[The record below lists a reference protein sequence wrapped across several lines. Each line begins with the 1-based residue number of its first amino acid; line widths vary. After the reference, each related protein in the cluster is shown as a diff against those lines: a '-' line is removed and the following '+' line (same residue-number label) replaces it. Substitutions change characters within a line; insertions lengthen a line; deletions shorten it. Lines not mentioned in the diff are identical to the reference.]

1 MRYEGLG
8 SEFSQPI
15 RYRIIR
21 ELAAGGMGRVLE
33 AEQYGADGFS
43 KRVAIKVVHRQFGS
57 SPEFIQMFIGEARLV
72 AELIHPNIVQIYQ
85 MDVVDDTY
93 YIVMEL
99 IRGSTLERFLE
110 LHRQLERPVPPELA
124 TFIVSRVAR
133 GLEYAHKKKLRGRRL
148 NVVHRD
154 VSPKNILITEEGEVK
169 LGDFG
174 VAKAATF
181 LELPEGEQVF
191 GKVEYMSP
199 EQASCQETG
208 PRSDLYS
215 LGLVYYE
222 LLAGYNPMRLAGDS
236 FQDTL
241 LRVLSGEVPPL
252 PGLAPKYGRIL
263 ERVLQRDPSR
273 RYPDAGKLGRALEMA
288 IYGKG
293 YGPTIVA
300 LRRYIK
306 ALAREAL
313 EADGEPQ
320 RCRGAE
326 TAESL

>member
-8 SEFSQPI
+8 REFSQPI

-99 IRGSTLERFLE
+99 IRGITLERFLE
-110 LHRQLERPVPPELA
+110 MHQQRPVPPELA

-133 GLEYAHKKKLRGRRL
+133 GLEYAHKKKLNGRRL

-154 VSPKNILITEEGEVK
+154 VSPKNILITDEGEVK

-174 VAKAATF
+174 VAKAARF
-181 LELPEGEQVF
+181 LETPEGEQVF

-208 PRSDLYS
+208 PRSDIYS

-222 LLAGYNPMRLAGDS
+222 LLAGQNPMRHPGDALPE
-236 FQDTL
+236 TL
-241 LRVLSGEVPPL
+241 MRVLTGEVPPI
-252 PGLAPKYGRIL
+252 PGLDPAYARIL
-263 ERVLQRDPSR
+263 QRMLAKEPTERYR
-273 RYPDAGKLGRALEMA
+273 DAGVLGKALEMS
-288 IYGKG
+288 IYGRG

-306 ALAREAL
+306 SLAPAR
-313 EADGEPQ
+313 P
-320 RCRGAE
+320 
-326 TAESL
+326 

>member
-1 MRYEGLG
+1 MKFEGLG
-8 SEFSQPI
+8 RSFSQPV

-57 SPEFIQMFIGEARLV
+57 SPEFISMFIGEARLV

-85 MDVVDDTY
+85 LDVVDDTY

-99 IRGSTLERFLE
+99 IRGITLERFLE
-110 LHRQLERPVPPELA
+110 MHRQLERPVPPELA

-154 VSPKNILITEEGEVK
+154 VSPKNILITDEGEVK

-181 LELPEGEQVF
+181 LEVPEGEQVF

-199 EQASCQETG
+199 EQASCQATG

-222 LLAGYNPMRLAGDS
+222 LLAGYNPMRLPGDT
-236 FQDTL
+236 FPDTL
-241 LRVLSGEVPPL
+241 MRVLNGDVPAL
-252 PGLAPKYGRIL
+252 PGLDPAYARIL
-263 ERVLQRDPSR
+263 KRALQKEPSQ
-273 RYPDAGKLGRALEMA
+273 RYADAGALGRSLEMA
-288 IYGKG
+288 IYGRG

-306 ALAREAL
+306 ALSK
-313 EADGEPQ
+313 DV
-320 RCRGAE
+320 
-326 TAESL
+326 SLRSVPAPP